1 MGGWHMFLCQWWRTH
16 NRDRNVMT
24 GHGGLRGQSRK
35 STETHDFKIWIWY
48 PKATGT
54 NRDVVLLTSQPP
66 CAGEKWRRRKIMKW
80 RRWQAVRS
88 STRVQNLTIY
98 RWVDAVSGH
107 LWDDRL
113 TAGESRRSLAWYT
126 EGEAPRTGVEPWESP
141 VTAIVLSDST
151 PLSN

>member
-1 MGGWHMFLCQWWRTH
+1 MGGWHMFLCLWWRTR
-16 NRDRNVMT
+16 NRDRNVKT

-66 CAGEKWRRRKIMKW
+66 CAGEKWRRRKITKW
-80 RRWQAVRS
+80 RQQQAVRS

-98 RWVDAVSGH
+98 GWVDAGSGH
-107 LWDDRL
+107 PWGWWTHSWGVKEVPCVVHRGRGPKDWGRALREPCHCHCPLRL
-113 TAGESRRSLAWYT
+113 NTIE
-126 EGEAPRTGVEPWESP
+126 
-141 VTAIVLSDST
+141 
-151 PLSN
+151 